1 MQADFVDVAVRQ
13 TVDGWS
19 HEMREVVL
27 FRVFP
32 DDRDGG
38 VDSEGITD
46 DVRKWVMQEG
56 GFALRWEERRQYTDI
71 GASGASLELILTLFG
86 GGALG
91 VGMQEVVSYLKA
103 RTGYAEADW
112 LKERFEQAATDQ
124 LRDEVLSDA
133 ERALELSR
141 GDLAVETIER
151 SPHEI
156 RIRARSIL
164 AGKRLLLVKN
174 ADGTTRLRILPSD

>member
-1 MQADFVDVAVRQ
+1 MHADFVDVAVRQ
-13 TVDGWS
+13 TVDRLS
-19 HEMREVVL
+19 HEVGEAVL

-32 DDRDGG
+32 DERDGG

-56 GFALRWEERRQYTDI
+56 GFPLRWEERRQYTDA

-91 VGMQEVVSYLKA
+91 VVMQEVVDYVKA
-103 RTGYAEADW
+103 RAGYAEADW

-133 ERALELSR
+133 ERAFELGR
-141 GDLAVETIER
+141 GNLKMENIER

-156 RIRARSIL
+156 RIRAQSTL
-164 AGKRLLLVKN
+164 TGKRLLLVKN
-174 ADGTTRLRILPSD
+174 ADGTARLRNLPSD

>member
-1 MQADFVDVAVRQ
+1 MHADVVDVAVRQ
-13 TVDGWS
+13 TVDRWS
-19 HEMREVVL
+19 HEVEEVVL

-32 DDRDGG
+32 DERDGG

-46 DVRKWVMQEG
+46 DVRKWVMHEG
-56 GFALRWEERRQYTDI
+56 GFPLRWEERRRYTDA
-71 GASGASLELILTLFG
+71 GASGASLELILTLLG

-91 VGMQEVVSYLKA
+91 VAMQEVVNYVKA

-112 LKERFEQAATDQ
+112 LKEQFKHAATDQ

-133 ERALELSR
+133 ERAFGRGR
-141 GDLAVETIER
+141 GDLKVENIDR

-156 RIRARSIL
+156 RIRAQSTST
-164 AGKRLLLVKN
+164 GKRLLLIKN
-174 ADGTTRLRILPSD
+174 ADGTSRLRNISSD